1 MAKLH
6 KLCYLSDLLSGATLA
21 EPYGQIKMDFTFT
34 LNLNLSKL
42 ICICVPKHFQ
52 SVTLYFPRVPQ
63 ILLSVEFSFLLGST
77 GVIRGLN
84 IFMSRSQEAP
94 QSVSITSTTERLSL
108 CCHVCACLCFCICS
122 VSPYE
127 RICSVLQL
135 WCTLGKLHAWIC
147 ACHGTS
153 TPVYLYQFK
162 CLQVCVCLCF
172 SPNRHMM

>member
-6 KLCYLSDLLSGATLA
+6 KLCYLSDLLPSATLA
-21 EPYGQIKMDFTFT
+21 EPYCQIKMDFTFT

-84 IFMSRSQEAP
+84 IFMSRSQEALP
-94 QSVSITSTTERLSL
+94 KRKHHLNNRETVFVLPCLCVLVFLYLLCEPVWTHLLCSAAVMHFRKIACMNMCVPWNMNACLLVSI
-108 CCHVCACLCFCICS
+108 
-122 VSPYE
+122 
-127 RICSVLQL
+127 
-135 WCTLGKLHAWIC
+135 
-147 ACHGTS
+147 
-153 TPVYLYQFK
+153 
-162 CLQVCVCLCF
+162 QVPAGVCLPVF
-172 SPNRHMM
+172 FPQ